1 MAEQT
6 LEQTPTL
13 VLERRIDAT
22 AERVYDALTNPIS
35 LREWLCNNALRSN
48 AQEGGAIFLTWNT
61 TNYHATATILKLE
74 ENSKVKFH
82 WQGKDEDAFKV
93 KFLIDADGDS
103 TQVTLKSSGETE
115 HVNWENA
122 LDNLKSVLET
132 GWDERLTKRA
142 ILGVIPVGFNADI
155 AKEIGVPVDE
165 GARFSGTVPG
175 SGAESAGLQGDDVI
189 VMIDGTAVTGGF
201 DIPRAVGNKRA
212 GENVD
217 IEFYRGAEKMS
228 ATFAL
233 SSMPLPE
240 VPETKDAFADQVA
253 EIYATLDAE
262 LLEFFGDVSEEEASK
277 APAEG
282 EWSANETL
290 WHLVN
295 TELWLHEWIGA
306 FVNGQEM
313 QSFSPHQYERSVA
326 SAIGAEGKEAVIDAM
341 RTSQAMT
348 VALIRNLP
356 DDFVNNRKAT
366 YIRIGLNALG
376 LPNHNRNHFQQMQ
389 AAIASARGE

>member
-6 LEQTPTL
+6 LEQAPTR
-13 VLERRIDAT
+13 VLERRIAVT
-22 AERVYDALTNPIS
+22 AERVYDALTNPIG
-35 LREWLCNNALRSN
+35 LREWLCANALRSN
-48 AQEGGAIFLTWNT
+48 AQEGGAIFLTWNN
-61 TNYHATATILKLE
+61 NYHTTATFLKLE

-82 WQGKDEDAFKV
+82 WQGKDEESFKV
-93 KFLIDADGDS
+93 KFLIEADGDS
-103 TQVTLKSSGETE
+103 TQVTLKTDGETE
-115 HVNWENA
+115 HVNWDNA
-122 LDNLKSVLET
+122 LDNLKTVLET

-142 ILGVIPVGFNADI
+142 ILGVIPVGFDADI
-155 AKEIGVPVDE
+155 AKKIGVPVTE

-175 SGAESAGLQGDDVI
+175 SGAEAAGLQGDDVI
-189 VMIDGTAVTGGF
+189 VMIDGTAIANGF

-212 GENVD
+212 GDNVD
-217 IEFYRGAEKMS
+217 VEFYRGADKQS

-240 VPETKDAFADQVA
+240 VPETKEAFADQVQ
-253 EIYATLDAE
+253 EIYEKLDGE
-262 LLEFFGDVSEEEASK
+262 LQDFFADVSEDDASK

-306 FVNGQEM
+306 FISGQEM
-313 QSFSPHQYERSVA
+313 QSFSPNQYERSVA
-326 SAIGAEGKEAVIDAM
+326 SAIGASGKEAVVSAM
-341 RTSQAMT
+341 RQAQDTT

-356 DDFVNNRKAT
+356 DDFVTNRKAT

-376 LPNHNRNHFQQMQ
+376 LPNHNRGHFQQMQ